1 MQFPT
6 PHRHGVR
13 RPARDRPLT
22 TLAALTAATALVAGL
37 GQAVPASAD
46 PSVHDARAQ
55 AAALQAEVARL
66 QTQAEVATERYDATE
81 ARLGQVVT
89 QHVLAQRRLE
99 AAQNAV
105 QNGSTALDR
114 RVRALYMSGGP
125 LTLLATVLDSDDI
138 TDALTRLRVVQSV
151 VSADRSQLDAATGV
165 LDGAARLE
173 QQLRDLAEAKT
184 KLQKAAADQADQ
196 VQSLLA
202 RQQSLLA
209 GANAHVAQLV
219 AEQQAAAARAAAE
232 DFAARLAAARAAVI
246 DPSLLGGSQ
255 PPDAA
260 AAAAIAAAGTRL
272 GAPYVWGAAG
282 PDSFD
287 CSGLVQWAYAQAG
300 VALPRV
306 AADQWNAGPH
316 PGLAQLAPGDLLFWA
331 TDPSD
336 PSTIHHV
343 AIYLGGGNMIAA
355 PHTGDVVKVQP
366 VYLTGF
372 VGATRPT
379 ASGGP

>member
-1 MQFPT
+1 ML
-6 PHRHGVR
+6 GV
-13 RPARDRPLT
+13 LST
-22 TLAALTAATALVAGL
+22 ATALVAGL
-37 GQAVPASAD
+37 AQAVPAAAD
-46 PSVHDARAQ
+46 PSVQDARAQ
-55 AAALQAEVARL
+55 AAALQTEVAQL

-81 ARLGQVVT
+81 AHLAQVVT
-89 QHVLAQRRLE
+89 QHVLAQRQLE

-105 QNGSTALDR
+105 HGGTTALDR

-125 LTLLATVLDSDDI
+125 LTLIATVLDSDNID
-138 TDALTRLRVVQSV
+138 DALTRLRAVRSV
-151 VSADRSQLDAATGV
+151 VAADRSHLDAANSALG
-165 LDGAARLE
+165 DASRIE
-173 QQLRDLAEAKT
+173 RKLRDLAQVRT
-184 KLQKAAADQADQ
+184 KLQKAAADQADA

-202 RQQSLLA
+202 QQQTLLA
-209 GANAHVAQLV
+209 GANAQVAQLV
-219 AEQQAAAARAAAE
+219 AAQQAAAARAAAE
-232 DFAARLAAARAAVI
+232 GFAARLAAARAAVI

-260 AAAAIAAAGTRL
+260 AAAAIAAATTQLGT
-272 GAPYVWGAAG
+272 PYVWGAAG
-282 PDSFD
+282 PHTFD

-300 VALPRV
+300 VVLPRV

-355 PHTGDVVKVQP
+355 PHTGDVVRVQP

-379 ASGGP
+379 AHGP